1 MEFLHWQTVPGDIVA
16 KTVGLNP
23 VWCTSIQKHW
33 IIRLSSCL
41 DTWKIKN
48 QNSPSRLNTWF
59 DLSPVKK
66 KIILN
71 FGVLFSIKLKTSWT
85 AVTEEAEGPTD
96 IKIMKTYQY
105 LQAVEYSDE
114 LVSPRQS
121 IPRSRATRDPRD
133 NLHDSFCKARPAPA
147 NILLVYLTKMYL
159 QAQY

>member
-23 VWCTSIQKHW
+23 VRCTSIQKHW
-33 IIRLSSCL
+33 IIRFSSCL
-41 DTWKIKN
+41 ATWIKHN

-59 DLSPVKK
+59 ANDNKN
-66 KIILN
+66 N
-71 FGVLFSIKLKTSWT
+71 FGVSKNSWI
-85 AVTEEAEGPTD
+85 AVTEEAAGPMD

-114 LVSPRQS
+114 LVSPRLS

-147 NILLVYLTKMYL
+147 NTLLVYLAKMYL
-159 QAQY
+159 QVQY